1 MNVLNVAAAFTGG
14 NSGLSIWLKPDGV
27 YQANVKRSNGAFSTG
42 HGNSPQEALAGALDQ
57 GAHLKSDD
65 IDDLL

>member
-1 MNVLNVAAAFTGG
+1 MSALNVAAAFTGG
-14 NSGLSIWLKPDGV
+14 NSGLSIWLKADGV
-27 YQANVKRSNGAFSTG
+27 YQANVKRAGGGFSVA